1 MVRSSNWKLIAQAT
15 FCAGSKILHI
25 VCAVTVGSLLSF
37 QSNVNLLAQV
47 AHSNEIAE
55 ESSTQ
60 TESKEQVEQAQQMK
74 AIVKAAFAET
84 RDGFSS
90 DEVILDDALFA
101 AFTEA
106 CQTAAPE
113 TDIAE
118 FGWTLINMRK
128 AGQLS
133 DLPSTRRRSTDV
145 TSVMH
150 VAEIASRTMYDTHS
164 ISIDRVMVDPE
175 LRREFDELAT
185 GVIAEV
191 DLYQV
196 RKAAF
201 RLRKMRQLRPEL
213 ITRIAD
219 WGREIQSHAAEE
231 IADDPTRVTEG
242 PGIYIFRDATG
253 YLYIGESNN
262 LRRRLTQHLDQSSS
276 ESLANYLTENG
287 ATDITIEL
295 HVFDPDSR
303 IKEVAVRRAYES
315 ELIGSRKPRFN
326 LSAK

>member
-15 FCAGSKILHI
+15 FCARSKILHI

-113 TDIAE
+113 TDIVE

-128 AGQLS
+128 ACLLYTS
-133 DLPSTRRRSTDV
+133 PSPRDRTR
-145 TSVMH
+145 
-150 VAEIASRTMYDTHS
+150 SRM
-164 ISIDRVMVDPE
+164 P
-175 LRREFDELAT
+175 
-185 GVIAEV
+185 
-191 DLYQV
+191 
-196 RKAAF
+196 
-201 RLRKMRQLRPEL
+201 
-213 ITRIAD
+213 
-219 WGREIQSHAAEE
+219 
-231 IADDPTRVTEG
+231 
-242 PGIYIFRDATG
+242 
-253 YLYIGESNN
+253 
-262 LRRRLTQHLDQSSS
+262 SS
-276 ESLANYLTENG
+276 A
-287 ATDITIEL
+287 
-295 HVFDPDSR
+295 
-303 IKEVAVRRAYES
+303 
-315 ELIGSRKPRFN
+315 
-326 LSAK
+326 